1 MKMMKKTMMLLAAW
15 TVLQVTMTG
24 QIVNPVHWSYSVEK
38 ISEDEVDLV
47 FTARI
52 DDKFHL
58 YGLDI
63 PDGGPV
69 PTSFHFEP
77 SEGYKL
83 IGKVK
88 EASEGETIY
97 DDNFK
102 MKLTVF
108 SGKAV
113 FKQRVKLLE
122 EGPVTVK
129 GSLEFMCCDNS
140 RCIPPQEEEFS
151 FTLKKGGEAIV
162 SGGGSQA
169 REAGG
174 VAAEAAPAAAG
185 EAAPVMQGQIDLQV
199 QGQAVTPPSGTPKE
213 EEAPSPTQPEKDRS
227 LWLFFL
233 LSLGAGLLGTLTP
246 CVFPMIPMT
255 VAFFSRSMGS
265 RSKAILQAFI
275 FGVSIMLIY
284 TSVGLIVS
292 LTSAGA
298 DFANTLSTHWL
309 PNLIFFLLF
318 VTFAAAFLGMFEL
331 VLPNSL
337 ITKADQQV
345 DKGGMLAAFF
355 MGLTTV
361 LVSFSCT
368 GPIVGALLVEAASG
382 EVWRPTIGML
392 GFGVGFA
399 LPFTLLA
406 VFPSWLKG
414 LPKSGGWLNSVE
426 VVLGFL
432 VLALSLKY
440 LSNIDQTYSLHLMS
454 REVYLSIWIVIFS
467 LLGFYLLGKIKFK
480 KDSDLP
486 YVSFPRLVVVI
497 AVFSFVV
504 YLIPGL
510 FGAPLKGISG
520 LLPPMSSQSFTLA
533 APPAAAVPASSGAD
547 TPASLCDTPKYA
559 DKLEMPPGL
568 ATYFDYKQALSCARK
583 QRKPLLLDFVG
594 HACSNCKEME
604 TTVFTDPEVIRM
616 LKDHFVIVKLYVD
629 DRTKLPEEDWTTS
642 TVDGKVKKK
651 MGQVNADLQISRY
664 KTNTQP
670 FYVIIDNNEQTL
682 GKPLGHTL
690 DKQEFLDFLKKGKEA
705 FDKQK

>member
-1 MKMMKKTMMLLAAW
+1 MIMRKTWMLLTAW
-15 TVLQVTMTG
+15 MVMQLSLPA
-24 QIVNPVHWSYSVEK
+24 QIVNPVHWNFSAEMV
-38 ISEDEVDLV
+38 SEDEADLI

-52 DDKFHL
+52 DDNFHL
-58 YGLDI
+58 YGVDI
-63 PDGGPV
+63 PGGGPV
-69 PTSFHFEP
+69 PTSFRFDSTGE
-77 SEGYKL
+77 YQL
-83 IGKVK
+83 VGKVK
-88 EASEGETIY
+88 EMSEGESY
-97 DDNFK
+97 FDSNFN
-102 MKLTVF
+102 MKLKVF

-113 FKQRVKLLE
+113 FRQRVKLLAD
-122 EGPVTVK
+122 GPVTVK
-129 GSLEFMCCDNS
+129 GSVEFMCCDDS
-140 RCIPPQEEEFS
+140 RCIPPQEEDFS
-151 FTLKKGGEAIV
+151 FTLEKGGKAV
-162 SGGGSQA
+162 
-169 REAGG
+169 
-174 VAAEAAPAAAG
+174 AAAG
-185 EAAPVMQGQIDLQV
+185 TAEKTDEGGSAVTSADTAATPTLQSQLNLQV
-199 QGQAVTPPSGTPKE
+199 QGTTVTPTAEEEHQETASATSSSGT
-213 EEAPSPTQPEKDRS
+213 QKDRS
-227 LWLFFL
+227 LLLFFL

-309 PNLIFFLLF
+309 PNLLFFLLF

-392 GFGVGFA
+392 GFGLGFA

-406 VFPSWLKG
+406 IFPSWLKG

-440 LSNIDQTYSLHLMS
+440 LSNIDQTYNLHLIS
-454 REVYLSIWIVIFS
+454 RDLYLAIWIVLFT

-486 YVSFPRLVVVI
+486 YVSFPRLVLVI
-497 AVFSFVV
+497 ATFSFVV

-520 LLPPMSSQSFTLA
+520 LLPPMSAQSFTLTA
-533 APPAAAVPASSGAD
+533 APAAGTTHASAD
-547 TPASLCDTPKYA
+547 GEVTSALCDTPRYA

-568 ATYFDYKQALSCARK
+568 ATYFDYDQALACARK
-583 QRKPLLLDFVG
+583 QNKPLLLDFVG

-604 TTVFTDPEVIRM
+604 TTVFTDPDVIRL
-616 LKDHFVIVKLYVD
+616 LKNDFVIVKLYVD
-629 DRTKLPEEDWTTS
+629 DRTKLPEENWVTTGK
-642 TVDGKVKKK
+642 GKVLKK
-651 MGQVNADLQISRY
+651 MGQVNAHLQIERY

-670 FYVIIDNNEQTL
+670 YYVIIDNDEKVL
-682 GKPLGHTL
+682 GEPLGHTL
-690 DKQEFLDFLKKGKEA
+690 DKEEFIRFLKKGKAA
-705 FDKQK
+705 FRKN